1 MLNSFKKFCNDV
13 KIPCKEVNPND
24 YFNDSLCDG
33 AFLTKE
39 YTYDAHILRDYF
51 LEELEKYKNVR
62 ILYDQKITGI
72 RKTDGIWEVRTD
84 DALYYTEFILNN
96 TYAGINEI
104 QKLVGYEPFK
114 IKYELCEIILCE
126 VNDALRDIGLTVMDG
141 PFFSVMPF
149 GKTGYH
155 SLTSVSF
162 TPHMTS
168 YTSTATFEIQDK
180 SEGLFTADNLY
191 NCNDCPC
198 KPESAWPYMSQ
209 LAKKYMN
216 PKFKIDYKGSL
227 YSMKPIM
234 KASEIDDSRPT
245 MIRVES
251 VAPAFVFIL
260 RGKING
266 IYDLV
271 EVLGY
276 V

>member
-1 MLNSFKKFCNDV
+1 M
-13 KIPCKEVNPND
+13 
-24 YFNDSLCDG
+24 
-33 AFLTKE
+33 
-39 YTYDAHILRDYF
+39 
-51 LEELEKYKNVR
+51 
-62 ILYDQKITGI
+62 
-72 RKTDGIWEVRTD
+72 
-84 DALYYTEFILNN
+84 
-96 TYAGINEI
+96 
-104 QKLVGYEPFK
+104 
-114 IKYELCEIILCE
+114 
-126 VNDALRDIGLTVMDG
+126 TVMDG

-168 YTSTATFEIQDK
+168 YTSTATFECQDK
-180 SEGLFTADNLY
+180 SEGLCTADNLY

-245 MIRVES
+245 MIKVES
-251 VAPAFVFIL
+251 VDPAFVSIL
-260 RGKING
+260 SGKING
-266 IYDLV
+266 IYDLD